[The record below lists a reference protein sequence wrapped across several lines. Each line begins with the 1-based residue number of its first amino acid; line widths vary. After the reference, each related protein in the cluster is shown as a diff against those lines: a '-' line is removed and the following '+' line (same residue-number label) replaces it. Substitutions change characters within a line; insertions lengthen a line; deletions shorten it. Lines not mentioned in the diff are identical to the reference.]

1 MSWRMSDSLTTR
13 ERKVLDRVHSDPYTE
28 QGGRGVAERWLEGW

>member
-1 MSWRMSDSLTTR
+1 MVLRGEDSLTTR

-28 QGGRGVAERWLEGW
+28 QGGRGGVERWLEGW